1 MYPEKTF
8 TPDGFR
14 LWVDPPRKAPP
25 AFGDLPRKKY
35 NSRQPLAFGQSP
47 AKSPAS
53 LRRYAPKKRSR
64 QTAFGFGSILSKKSR
79 QRPEICPEKTLR
91 PDGLRL
97 LVNLFRKISPAARCD
112 NPKKCSSRQPPALDQ
127 SFSKNLSSD
136 PLQWPEKVQLQTAS
150 SFWSIL
156 FEKSLQRPAATTRK
170 SMAKDRLRL
179 LVDPFRKISP
189 AACCDDPKKCSSRLP
204 STLDLY

>member
-1 MYPEKTF
+1 MF
-8 TPDGFR
+8 TPVRFR
-14 LWVDPPRKAPP
+14 LLFPIDREAPQVACCDSSKKYDSGRLS
-25 AFGDLPRKKY
+25 AFGRCPT
-35 NSRQPLAFGQSP
+35 
-47 AKSPAS
+47 KSLAS

-189 AACCDDPKKCSSRLP
+189 AACCDDPKKCSSRQP